1 MSYYASGKNPVIARC
16 QKNGDHR
23 YIYVYNP
30 NSSTMSITYSSKKS
44 NSMNSFTNGS
54 ASTTIAGFSLV
65 KLFVEDV
72 SY

>member
-1 MSYYASGKNPVIARC
+1 MDYYASGKNPVIVRC
-16 QKNGDHR
+16 EGSGDHR

-30 NSSTMSITYSSKKS
+30 NSSSMSITYSSKKS

-65 KLFVEDV
+65 RLYVEDV
-72 SY
+72 D